1 MCLNPIPLTSS
12 LLFDMSNTMS
22 KFLVVVT
29 IENKPYINDPEGE
42 TISRD
47 LITKGGY
54 SNIKSVR
61 TAKTLKVIVI
71 ENSEKEAEKV
81 VRKLCEELRIYNPVV
96 SNCSVTSVGE
106 LARQSKHKRI

>member
-1 MCLNPIPLTSS
+1 
-12 LLFDMSNTMS
+12 MS

-54 SNIKSVR
+54 SNIESVR

-71 ENSEKEAEKV
+71 EKSEKEAEKV

-106 LARQSKHKRI
+106 LARQSKHKRL

>member
-12 LLFDMSNTMS
+12 SLFDMSNTMS

-54 SNIKSVR
+54 SSIESVR

-71 ENSEKEAEKV
+71 EKSENEAEKV

-96 SNCSVTSVGE
+96 SNCSVTSAGE
-106 LARQSKHKRI
+106 LARQSKHKRL

>member
-1 MCLNPIPLTSS
+1 
-12 LLFDMSNTMS
+12 MS

-29 IENKPYINDPEGE
+29 IENKPYIDDPEGE

-54 SNIKSVR
+54 SNIESVR

-71 ENSEKEAEKV
+71 EKSEKEAEKV

-96 SNCSVTSVGE
+96 SNCSVTSAGE
-106 LARQSKHKRI
+106 LARQSKHKRL